1 MPQSRA
7 AELCR
12 PSPRANS
19 ASSCEHPVR
28 RRVECGRAAIAAVTT
43 ALHRHWVASTR
54 DNSPSRV
61 LELVLPMKTRDVL
74 TFWRWATTGT
84 RPT

>member
-1 MPQSRA
+1 VARLPTTLPRVRTELA
-7 AELCR
+7 ATAL
-12 PSPRANS
+12 PLY
-19 ASSCEHPVR
+19 
-28 RRVECGRAAIAAVTT
+28 IVTT
-43 ALHRHWVASTR
+43 VLHRHWVASTR